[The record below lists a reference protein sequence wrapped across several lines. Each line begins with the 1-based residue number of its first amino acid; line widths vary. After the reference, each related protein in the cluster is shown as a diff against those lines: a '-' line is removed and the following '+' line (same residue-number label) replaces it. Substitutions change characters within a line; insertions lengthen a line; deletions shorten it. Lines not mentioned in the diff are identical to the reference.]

1 MLPTL
6 GRRRQEPRI
15 WLTFYLCIVWGDT
28 CIYPAE
34 EQHQLSSDSMLWS
47 GIGISIAFLV
57 PSHLLLQCESICICF
72 AGPSMYARSIPV
84 EESCYCLTVSSARL
98 STSCSGISCPHLLN
112 TLPCS
117 RHIGSSL
124 NSRSRHLALP
134 MLGVAP

>member
-47 GIGISIAFLV
+47 GMGISIAFLV
-57 PSHLLLQCESICICF
+57 PPHLLLQCESICICF
-72 AGPSMYARSIPV
+72 AGPSAYARSIP
-84 EESCYCLTVSSARL
+84 ESCYCLTVSSARL

-134 MLGVAP
+134 ML